1 MTINLEPTLRP
12 YLQHLE
18 QLERRNAE
26 LEERV
31 GCLEANR
38 AEANSPIRDANWA
51 ADYLGISRAT
61 LNNWLAQRKISTIH
75 YGGRPHF
82 TRRLLDEWIAKHVV
96 PDVPAAGN
104 GHAGIGPRRAK

>member
-61 LNNWLAQRKISTIH
+61 LNNWLAQRKILDD
-75 YGGRPHF
+75 PL
-82 TRRLLDEWIAKHVV
+82 RR
-96 PDVPAAGN
+96 PAAL
-104 GHAGIGPRRAK
+104 HAAAARRVDRQARRARRAGCR